1 MVATITQQLLGYLLK
16 YRTLP
21 INNVRT
27 QPPFQTMLN
36 NVFIK
41 MIPTLLKSFNQYRK
55 VQRSLKKNRP
65 KSYHSEIIPI
75 ILRYRSFQI
84 SI

>member
-21 INNVRT
+21 INNVIT

-41 MIPTLLKSFNQYRK
+41 MIPTFKKFQSIQKGTKKFKEKSSQIL
-55 VQRSLKKNRP
+55 SLRNN
-65 KSYHSEIIPI
+65 SHYS
-75 ILRYRSFQI
+75 
-84 SI
+84 